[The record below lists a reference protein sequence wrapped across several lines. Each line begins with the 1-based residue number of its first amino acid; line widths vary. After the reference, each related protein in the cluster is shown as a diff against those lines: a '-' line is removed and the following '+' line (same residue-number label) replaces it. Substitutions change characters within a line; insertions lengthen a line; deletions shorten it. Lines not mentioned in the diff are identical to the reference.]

1 MKKLFTA
8 LAAIICLSLTSLASA
23 DDKKAGDITVQKP
36 WARATLGQM
45 KNGASFLSLHNMG
58 SEDDTLISATGDAAK
73 RIELHSHTM
82 IDGVMKMRQVE
93 GGIPVKAGTMVELK
107 PGSFHIM
114 MMGLST
120 PLKEGEMFPL
130 TLTFE
135 KSGSVDIMV
144 HVQKGGAMKPMA
156 GESKDGAKTDHTAH

>member
-1 MKKLFTA
+1 MKKLFLA
-8 LAAIICLSLTSLASA
+8 LATLIGFSLTSLATAS
-23 DDKKAGDITVQKP
+23 DFKAGEIMVQKP
-36 WARATLGQM
+36 WARATLGQV

-58 SEDDTLISATGDAAK
+58 SEDDTLISAKGTAAK

-82 IDGVMKMRQVE
+82 VDGVMKMRQVE
-93 GGIPVKAGTMVELK
+93 GGIPVKAGSMVELK
-107 PGSFHIM
+107 PGGFHIM
-114 MMGLST
+114 MMGLSA

-144 HVQKGGAMKPMA
+144 HVEKGGAMKPM
-156 GESKDGAKTDHTAH
+156 DGSNKDHTTH

>member
-1 MKKLFTA
+1 MKKLFAA
-8 LAAIICLSLTSLASA
+8 LTAIICLSLTSIVSAS
-23 DDKKAGDITVQKP
+23 DNKAGDIMVQKP

-58 SEDDTLISATGDAAK
+58 SEDDTLISASGTAAK

-93 GGIPVKAGTMVELK
+93 GGIPVKAGSMVELK
-107 PGSFHIM
+107 PGGFHIM
-114 MMGLST
+114 MMGLSA

-130 TLTFE
+130 TLSFE
-135 KSGSVDIMV
+135 KSGSVDIMI
-144 HVQKGGAMKPMA
+144 HVQKGGAMEPM
-156 GESKDGAKTDHTAH
+156 DGTTKEHTTH

>member
-1 MKKLFTA
+1 MKRLFAA
-8 LAAIICLSLTSLASA
+8 LATIICLSLTSTVSAS
-23 DDKKAGDITVQKP
+23 DNKAGDIMVQKP

-58 SEDDTLISATGDAAK
+58 SEDDTLISAAGAAAK

-82 IDGVMKMRQVE
+82 VDGVMKMRQVE
-93 GGIPVKAGTMVELK
+93 GGIPVTAGSMVELK
-107 PGSFHIM
+107 PGGFHIM
-114 MMGLST
+114 MMGLSA

-135 KSGSVDIMV
+135 KSGSVDIMI
-144 HVQKGGAMKPMA
+144 HIQKGGAMKPM
-156 GESKDGAKTDHTAH
+156 DGTKKDHTTH